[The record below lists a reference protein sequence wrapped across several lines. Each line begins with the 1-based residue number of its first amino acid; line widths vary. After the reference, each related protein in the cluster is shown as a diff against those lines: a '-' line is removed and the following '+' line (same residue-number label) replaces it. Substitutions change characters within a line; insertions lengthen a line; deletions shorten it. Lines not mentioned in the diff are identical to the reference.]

1 MENPVPVIQI
11 MSESL
16 SNRIAAGEVVQRPA
30 SVVKELIENSLDAK
44 ATDIVIQ
51 IEEGG
56 RELIRVVDN
65 GVGMDRDDL
74 LLAFEQHATSKLF
87 DIADLAA
94 IKTLGFR
101 GEALASIASVSR
113 IDARTC
119 NNDMGEGFRLLINGG
134 KVDRLEGAAMKQ
146 GTSITVRNLFF
157 NTPARKKFLKSANA
171 EYRHIVEIVRRFALA
186 RPNIRFH
193 LTANDKDVYILPPED
208 LSSRLNRIF
217 SKRLTENCIT
227 VHEEEPPLILKGFMG
242 TRELVRR
249 KSGEQYLY
257 VNGRLVTDRMMNS
270 AVYAAYGGHLDKGE
284 FPFFV
289 LYLSLPPAEVDVNVH
304 PAKTEVKF
312 RNEWQIYQF
321 IRQSCELAIREWT
334 GDSSGISPSGG
345 LNEQVFFSGKRP
357 LPAAAPPRLEGEQL
371 SFSGKDEKNK
381 TLRRMEKSSFSAN
394 EFSLDD
400 RIRRFEKSITEG
412 TTDDAHLLLNERN
425 FWQAHGKY
433 IFTQIS
439 SGVVVID
446 QRAAHTRILYD
457 RAIKALQQTS
467 SSTSQQLLFPVT
479 LELSPDDFSILLEMV
494 PSLEKLGFSMREFG
508 RFSILIEAVPAD
520 LQWLEEGK
528 VVLQILDDYKN
539 SRRLHNPVSEKIA
552 MAYAQRAAV
561 RRGEE
566 LTPTEMQRLTDE
578 LFQTENPYLSPTGKP
593 VIIRLTLNELD
604 RRFERN

>member
-1 MENPVPVIQI
+1 M
-11 MSESL
+11 
-16 SNRIAAGEVVQRPA
+16 
-30 SVVKELIENSLDAK
+30 
-44 ATDIVIQ
+44 
-51 IEEGG
+51 
-56 RELIRVVDN
+56 
-65 GVGMDRDDL
+65 
-74 LLAFEQHATSKLF
+74 
-87 DIADLAA
+87 
-94 IKTLGFR
+94 
-101 GEALASIASVSR
+101 
-113 IDARTC
+113 
-119 NNDMGEGFRLLINGG
+119 
-134 KVDRLEGAAMKQ
+134 
-146 GTSITVRNLFF
+146 
-157 NTPARKKFLKSANA
+157 
-171 EYRHIVEIVRRFALA
+171 
-186 RPNIRFH
+186 
-193 LTANDKDVYILPPED
+193 
-208 LSSRLNRIF
+208 
-217 SKRLTENCIT
+217 T
-227 VHEEEPPLILKGFMG
+227 VHEKEPPLSLKGFMG

-289 LYLSLPPAEVDVNVH
+289 LYLSLPPEEVDVNVH

-321 IRQSCELAIREWT
+321 IRQSCELALREWT
-334 GDSSGISPSGG
+334 GDLSGINQSGE
-345 LNEQVFFSGKRP
+345 LNKQDFFPGKRSA
-357 LPAAAPPRLEGEQL
+357 PAAAPPRFEGEQL
-371 SFSGKDEKNK
+371 SFSGKNEKDK
-381 TLRRMEKSSFSAN
+381 TFQGTEKSSFSAN

-412 TTDDAHLLLNERN
+412 TPDDVHPLLNERN

-457 RAIKALQQTS
+457 RAIKALQQAS
-467 SSTSQQLLFPVT
+467 SSASQQLLFPVT

-494 PSLEKLGFSMREFG
+494 PSLEKLGFSMREFA
-508 RFSILIEAVPAD
+508 RYSILIEAVPAD

-552 MAYAQRAAV
+552 LAYAERAAI

-566 LTPTEMQRLTDE
+566 LTPAEMQRLTDE
-578 LFQTENPYLSPTGKP
+578 LFQTNNPYLSPSGKP

>member
-1 MENPVPVIQI
+1 MESPVPVIQI
-11 MSESL
+11 MSELL

-30 SVVKELIENSLDAK
+30 SVVKELIENSLDAN

-51 IEEGG
+51 IEDGG

-65 GVGMDRDDL
+65 GSGMDRDDL

-87 DIADLAA
+87 DMEDLTA

-134 KVDRLEGAAMKQ
+134 KVDRLEGAAMKR
-146 GTSITVRNLFF
+146 GTSIAVRNLFF

-193 LTANDKDVYILPPED
+193 LSANEKDVYILPPED

-227 VHEEEPPLILKGFMG
+227 VHEEEPPLTLKGFMG

-289 LYLSLPPAEVDVNVH
+289 LYLSLPPTEVDVNVH

-312 RNEWQIYQF
+312 RSEWQIYQF
-321 IRQSCELAIREWT
+321 IRRSCEVAMKEWT
-334 GDSSGISPSGG
+334 GDSSGISQSGE
-345 LNEQVFFSGKRP
+345 LNEQDFFSGKRSV
-357 LPAAAPPRLEGEQL
+357 PAAAPPRLEGEQL
-371 SFSGKDEKNK
+371 SFSGKDERD
-381 TLRRMEKSSFSAN
+381 TLIKGMNKSSFSAN
-394 EFSLDD
+394 EFSLDE
-400 RIRRFEKSITEG
+400 RIRRFEKSITEAAP
-412 TTDDAHLLLNERN
+412 DDTHPLLTERN

-457 RAIKALQQTS
+457 RAIKALKQ
-467 SSTSQQLLFPVT
+467 
-479 LELSPDDFSILLEMV
+479 
-494 PSLEKLGFSMREFG
+494 
-508 RFSILIEAVPAD
+508 A
-520 LQWLEEGK
+520 
-528 VVLQILDDYKN
+528 
-539 SRRLHNPVSEKIA
+539 
-552 MAYAQRAAV
+552 
-561 RRGEE
+561 
-566 LTPTEMQRLTDE
+566 
-578 LFQTENPYLSPTGKP
+578 
-593 VIIRLTLNELD
+593 
-604 RRFERN
+604 

>member
-1 MENPVPVIQI
+1 
-11 MSESL
+11 
-16 SNRIAAGEVVQRPA
+16 
-30 SVVKELIENSLDAK
+30 
-44 ATDIVIQ
+44 
-51 IEEGG
+51 
-56 RELIRVVDN
+56 
-65 GVGMDRDDL
+65 
-74 LLAFEQHATSKLF
+74 
-87 DIADLAA
+87 
-94 IKTLGFR
+94 
-101 GEALASIASVSR
+101 
-113 IDARTC
+113 
-119 NNDMGEGFRLLINGG
+119 
-134 KVDRLEGAAMKQ
+134 
-146 GTSITVRNLFF
+146 
-157 NTPARKKFLKSANA
+157 
-171 EYRHIVEIVRRFALA
+171 VEIVRRFALA
-186 RPNIRFH
+186 RPDIRFH
-193 LTANDKDVYILPPED
+193 LSANDKDVYILPPED

-217 SKRLTENCIT
+217 SKRLTENCMT
-227 VHEEEPPLILKGFMG
+227 VHEKEPPLSLKGFMG

-289 LYLSLPPAEVDVNVH
+289 LYLSLPPEEVDVNVH

-321 IRQSCELAIREWT
+321 IRQSCELALREWT
-334 GDSSGISPSGG
+334 GDLSGINQS
-345 LNEQVFFSGKRP
+345 
-357 LPAAAPPRLEGEQL
+357 GEQL
-371 SFSGKDEKNK
+371 SFSGKNEKDK
-381 TLRRMEKSSFSAN
+381 TFQGTEKSSFSAN

-412 TTDDAHLLLNERN
+412 TPDDVHPLLNERN

-457 RAIKALQQTS
+457 RAIKALQQAS
-467 SSTSQQLLFPVT
+467 SSASQQLLFPVT

-494 PSLEKLGFSMREFG
+494 PSLEKLGFSMREFA
-508 RFSILIEAVPAD
+508 RYSILIEAVPAD

-552 MAYAQRAAV
+552 LAYAERAAI

-566 LTPTEMQRLTDE
+566 LTPAEMQRLTDE
-578 LFQTENPYLSPTGKP
+578 LFQTNNPYLSPSGKP

>member
-11 MSESL
+11 MPESL

-44 ATDIVIQ
+44 ATEIVIQ
-51 IEEGG
+51 IEDGG
-56 RELIRVVDN
+56 RELIRVADN
-65 GVGMDRDDL
+65 GEGMERDDL

-87 DIADLAA
+87 DIEDLTA

-113 IDARTC
+113 VDARTC
-119 NNDMGEGFRLLINGG
+119 NNETGEGFRLLINGG
-134 KVDRLEGAAMKQ
+134 KVDRLEGAAMKR

-157 NTPARKKFLKSANA
+157 NIPARKKFLKSANS

-186 RPNIRFH
+186 RPHIRFH
-193 LTANDKDVYILPPED
+193 LTANEKDVYILPPED

-227 VHEEEPPLILKGFMG
+227 VYEEEPPLVLKGFIG

-270 AVYAAYGGHLDKGE
+270 AVYSAFGGHLDKGE

-289 LYLSLPPAEVDVNVH
+289 LFLTLPSAEVDVNVH

-312 RNEWQIYQF
+312 RSEWQIYQF
-321 IRQSCELAIREWT
+321 VRRSCEQAIRDWT
-334 GDSSGISPSGG
+334 GESMENSQSGK
-345 LNEQVFFSGKRP
+345 LNDRDFFSGERP
-357 LPAAAPPRLEGEQL
+357 VHVTAPPRLEGEQL
-371 SFSGKDEKNK
+371 SFSEKVERDKPFQGIEK
-381 TLRRMEKSSFSAN
+381 TSFSAAN
-394 EFSLDD
+394 LSLDE

-412 TTDDAHLLLNERN
+412 VPDETHPFLTERN
-425 FWQAHGKY
+425 FWQAHGRY

-457 RAIKALQQTS
+457 RAIKALEQAS
-467 SSTSQQLLFPVT
+467 SSASQQLLFPIT
-479 LELSPDDFSILLEMV
+479 LELSPDDYSILLEIV

-508 RFSILIEAVPAD
+508 RHSILIESIPVD

-552 MAYAQRAAV
+552 LAYAERAAV

-566 LTPTEMQRLTDE
+566 LTPAEMQRLTDE
-578 LFQTENPYLSPTGKP
+578 LFQTENPYLSPSGKP
-593 VIIRLTLNELD
+593 VIIRFTLNELD